1 MPGYL
6 FSGLSVVDAAQT
18 NGTDLLAVADLY
30 ATLGEYLDL
39 PWFAEQL
46 SDVKV
51 ENYWQA
57 MARESFMDDLETHLR
72 TLATHLIPEITDA
85 DAIDAVVSTWGEQ
98 NDAHVKRWTA
108 MINELQSS
116 SHADFAVFSV
126 ALRELRDL
134 VTP

>member
-1 MPGYL
+1 M
-6 FSGLSVVDAAQT
+6 
-18 NGTDLLAVADLY
+18 ADLY

-108 MINELQSS
+108 MITELQSG